1 MVRIS
6 SFVTVGNTVT
16 PVRRPSPPGQRRQ
29 SDLGLPAASPDR
41 SPVPQKSAGPTSP
54 YLASVNRSG
63 RGLPPG
69 QSAPTFV
76 AQSLGQAASS
86 ESAQRRNATV
96 PGHHRKHL
104 HATMAYRIA
113 ANDDDWIIGPVRAI
127 QVRA

>member
-29 SDLGLPAASPDR
+29 SDPGLPAASPDR

-54 YLASVNRSG
+54 YLASAYRSG
-63 RGLPPG
+63 RGLPSG
-69 QSAPTFV
+69 QPAPTFI

-86 ESAQRRNATV
+86 DGTQRRNAGV
-96 PGHHRKHL
+96 PGHHLRHL
-104 HATMAYRIA
+104 HVTMAYRVA